1 MTPTPLNHS
10 PFFRL
15 QAKKKLATLLNS
27 SVKEIKDILQTLDF
41 NPNEYYHVFML
52 YQHGKGRQ
60 VEEPIKNLKR
70 LHGRIKNLL
79 ARTETPKWLISG
91 QKGKSIVDNARPH
104 INAKFVTC
112 MDIEKFY
119 KNVEWDRVFQ
129 MFLYTFYTSP
139 DVAYWLTNLIMYYDP
154 KTKRYFIPT
163 GSPCSQIVAFWA
175 YYQTFNNIAMYA
187 ENLGLTMTLYVDD
200 LTLSFNKTISK
211 CIISNI
217 NKRLKSV
224 GLSLKLSKI
233 KQYGPFHYKV
243 VTGNCITPDHKLV
256 PTRKLRYDINKMVSN
271 KKLTSL
277 TIHQLRTLNG
287 KIAAT
292 HLQDPTTFACLY
304 AKTKKILRAKISS
317 STKLGK
323 Q

>member
-1 MTPTPLNHS
+1 MIPTPLNHS
-10 PFFRL
+10 PFFHL
-15 QAKKKLATLLNS
+15 QAKKSLATLLNS
-27 SVKEIKDILQTLDF
+27 SVKEIKDILQTLES
-41 NPNEYYHVFML
+41 NPSEYYHVFIL
-52 YQHGKGRQ
+52 RQQGKERQ
-60 VEEPIKNLKR
+60 VEEPVKNLKR
-70 LHGRIKNLL
+70 LHSRIKNLL

-112 MDIEKFY
+112 VDIEKFY
-119 KNVEWDRVFQ
+119 KNVAWERVFQ

-139 DVAYWLTNLIMYYDP
+139 DVAYWLTELIMYYDP
-154 KTKRYFIPT
+154 KTERYFIPT

-175 YYQTFNNIAMYA
+175 YYQTFNDIARYV

-200 LTLSFNKTISK
+200 LTLSLNKPISK
-211 CIISNI
+211 SITSNI

-233 KQYGPFHYKV
+233 KQYGPSHYKV
-243 VTGNCITPDHKLV
+243 ITGNCITPKHNLV
-256 PTRKLRYDINKMVSN
+256 PTRKLRYDISKMVRN

-277 TIHQLRTLNG
+277 TIHELRTLSG

-292 HLQDPTTFACLY
+292 HLQDPTTFTCLY
-304 AKTKKILRAKISS
+304 AKTRAILKAKNSIPVKS
-317 STKLGK
+317 KR
-323 Q
+323 